1 MVTYQMTLSL
11 VHIYDFVAFTQVN
24 FVMTQLIDYSLLL
37 IAFITSHCSSG
48 DPKDY
53 VFPSNKRVYQ

>member
-11 VHIYDFVAFTQVN
+11 VHIYNFVAFTQVN

-37 IAFITSHCSSG
+37 IAFITTYCSSG
-48 DPKDY
+48 HPKDY
-53 VFPSNKRVYQ
+53 VFPSNKRVYR

>member
-11 VHIYDFVAFTQVN
+11 VHIYNFVAFTQVN

-37 IAFITSHCSSG
+37 IAFITTYCSSG
-48 DPKDY
+48 HPKDY
-53 VFPSNKRVYQ
+53 VFPSNTRVYP